1 MERMTQISMRR
12 LGWLDKSVVT
22 GSRAD
27 FPNYQ

>member
-12 LGWLDKSVVT
+12 LGWLDKSAVT

-27 FPNYQ
+27 FPNYR

>member
-12 LGWLDKSVVT
+12 LGWLDKSAVT